1 MRYQEQIKRID
12 KIAWLLC
19 RSCQRLRFRAGMT
32 CMFAAAWWGVLYP
45 ELCFTEETCQA
56 VVAAG
61 EEAGEPERMG
71 KDIPADSGTVQQETA
86 GGSAGSEDEKL
97 GVKEQVSYQE
107 LWKCTDE
114 DIVIRSRLLEWLK
127 QYAGGLSE

>member
-1 MRYQEQIKRID
+1 
-12 KIAWLLC
+12 
-19 RSCQRLRFRAGMT
+19 
-32 CMFAAAWWGVLYP
+32 MFAAAWWGVLYP

-107 LWKCTDE
+107 LWKCTGE